1 MRKKIVWIAIGL
13 FSFLVSFLTMFWLTA
28 HNELPLA
35 RSSPQI
41 RAVPL
46 RTSVVLPEHQ
56 SEMAFLSEKEAF
68 QTYHTPAFQGTIRA
82 IRDIAIHFGEH
93 TNYYDIAKIHVDKVY
108 RGDLDA
114 GETVTVLLPRPIYLH
129 TWVEGTEIV
138 SAMRAGMRG
147 YFIPVRQ
154 YKADDT
160 YTKNGLTL
168 YYSDLANYS
177 LGGGNYGVFLET
189 DDGLLF
195 NRETY
200 ATLSPNCTFEQAEAY
215 LTARLKPFSE

>member
-1 MRKKIVWIAIGL
+1 M
-13 FSFLVSFLTMFWLTA
+13 
-28 HNELPLA
+28 
-35 RSSPQI
+35 
-41 RAVPL
+41 
-46 RTSVVLPEHQ
+46 
-56 SEMAFLSEKEAF
+56 
-68 QTYHTPAFQGTIRA
+68 
-82 IRDIAIHFGEH
+82 
-93 TNYYDIAKIHVDKVY
+93 DKVY

-200 ATLSPNCTFEQAEAY
+200 TTLSPNCTFEQAEAY